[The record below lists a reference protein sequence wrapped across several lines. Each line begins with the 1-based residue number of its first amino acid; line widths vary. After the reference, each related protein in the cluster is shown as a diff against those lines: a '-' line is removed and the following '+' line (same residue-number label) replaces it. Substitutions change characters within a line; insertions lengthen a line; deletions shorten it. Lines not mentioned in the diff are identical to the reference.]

1 LAEAHGG
8 LSVDSNLSIPYTQI
22 SKEKLGACRALKLVD
37 PKATATTKEG
47 SVNRIFKD
55 TNLPSYNWSNET
67 KELFKAV
74 GTVIDL
80 GNSIPPDFSGLTWP
94 GVNNQKLFEN
104 LIT

>member
-1 LAEAHGG
+1 LIKGY
-8 LSVDSNLSIPYTQI
+8 SNH
-22 SKEKLGACRALKLVD
+22 K
-37 PKATATTKEG
+37 G

-55 TNLPSYNWSNET
+55 TNLPLYNWSNLKT
-67 KELFKAV
+67 NKELFKVV